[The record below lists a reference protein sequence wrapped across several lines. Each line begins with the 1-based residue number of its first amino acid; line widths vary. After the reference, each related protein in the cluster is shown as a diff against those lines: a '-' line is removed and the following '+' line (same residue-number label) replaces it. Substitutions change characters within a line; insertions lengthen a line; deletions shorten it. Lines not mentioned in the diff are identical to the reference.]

1 MSGVRGAW
9 SMMVALLVGL
19 AVVCGVGTGVSE
31 PPGPLQWTIFDG
43 GSEESGTDII
53 EVEGGGYAVAG
64 TSRNETSRA
73 MLLLRADENG
83 SVLWD
88 RTYTLSGMDAAHVV
102 RETEDGGYVLAG
114 EQDGR
119 LALIGTGAEGEVR
132 WTGPEG
138 ANVSDLGPA
147 RDLLVT
153 GDGDCLLAGSTR
165 TPGGGKTAAL
175 VRTNESGHLEWVQT
189 YEDLNESEATAL
201 AMTDNEGY
209 AVAGLSSGA
218 EEVFLMMAG
227 ANGTRT
233 WTRTFQALE
242 VWPIFSDI
250 QGLMTSPDL
259 TLRAGGG
266 YAVAGGLTF
275 PERPVSAALLLL
287 TDENGN
293 LERNWTYQKDG
304 DFWAES
310 MAKVD
315 DTGFVLACY
324 HDPLANPTNLVVLFG
339 TGENG
344 TSQWE
349 VDATPGFL
357 NSFENDPYSIIT
369 TRDGNYAV
377 TGKTRTIDPETGL
390 ESQDLFIL
398 LTAREWRA

>member
-1 MSGVRGAW
+1 MSGVRGSW
-9 SMMVALLVGL
+9 GVVALLVGL
-19 AVVCGVGTGVSE
+19 AVVCGLGTGASE
-31 PPGPLQWTIFDG
+31 PPGPLQWTVFDG
-43 GSEESGTDII
+43 GSEEFGADII

-64 TSRNETSRA
+64 TAGNETSRG

-83 SVLWD
+83 SVLWNK
-88 RTYTLSGMDAAHVV
+88 TYALSSTDAAHVV
-102 RETEDGGYVLAG
+102 RETTDGGYVLAG

-119 LALIGTGAEGEVR
+119 LALVGTGPEGEVL

-138 ANVSDLGPA
+138 TGAANLGPG

-153 GDGDCLLAGSTR
+153 GDGGYVLAGSTFV
-165 TPGGGKTAAL
+165 TGGESAAAL
-175 VRTNESGHLEWVQT
+175 VRTNETGYVEWVRA

-201 AMTDNEGY
+201 AMTDDDGY
-209 AVAGLSSGA
+209 AVAGLSSSA
-218 EEVFLMMAG
+218 EEVFVTVTG
-227 ANGTRT
+227 ADGNRT
-233 WTRTFQALE
+233 WTRTFPALE

-250 QGLMTSPDL
+250 QGLMTTPDL
-259 TLRAGGG
+259 TRRAEGG
-266 YAVAGGLTF
+266 YAIAGGVTF
-275 PERPVSAALLLL
+275 PERPVSAAMLLL
-287 TDENGN
+287 TDEEGN

-310 MAKVD
+310 LTKAD

-357 NSFENDPYSIIT
+357 NPFENDPYSVIT
-369 TRDGNYAV
+369 TRDGNYAA
-377 TGKTRTIDPETGL
+377 TGKTLTIDPETGL

-398 LTAREWRA
+398 LTGQEQRG